1 MCTHE
6 SKGRECAH
14 GFAGVGGRRR
24 GRSRERWEAEA
35 ALVVVR
41 EEGGA
46 RGNGGGERLMNPRKF
61 QGSRG
66 LPNLQANARLD

>member
-1 MCTHE
+1 MKLLMGLSWCNI
-6 SKGRECAH
+6 R
-14 GFAGVGGRRR
+14 
-24 GRSRERWEAEA
+24 RSRTATRRVNM
-35 ALVVVR
+35 VVVR